1 MAPENGGE
9 FSGSLEVPRYWKAP
23 FLGGD
28 LLVLGRVNDFV
39 SLRIQTCPGR
49 VGLMVSIPSPC
60 HRIQSGSPFRKVSVV
75 WESQGLVVW
84 SEMVT
89 SQHPGCV

>member
-1 MAPENGGE
+1 MEQGHEGWSCEGWGMLGVGKGPLKIYMAPENGGE
-9 FSGSLEVPRYWKAP
+9 SPGSLEVPRYWKVP

-39 SLRIQTCPGR
+39 SLRIQTRPDR

-60 HRIQSGSPFRKVSVV
+60 HRIQSV
-75 WESQGLVVW
+75 
-84 SEMVT
+84 
-89 SQHPGCV
+89 